1 MLTESQKQ
9 QLDDL
14 GFVVLEDYVP
24 APMLAELRERIDEL
38 FAQEG
43 AAAGSE
49 FRQEDGARRLAN
61 LVDKGEVFERA
72 ISMPEVLEGT
82 GTVIRERFKLSSL
95 NVRSTN
101 PHTAD
106 AQPLHCD
113 MAAIPDELGYWVSN
127 TVWMIDDFT
136 VDNGAIRAVPGTHKL
151 GQLPQN
157 VISDIR
163 APHPGEKL
171 ITGRAGTVVI
181 MNAHCWHGG
190 TANRTGQ
197 PRRAMHSFFC
207 RWDKPQQQWQKQL
220 LRAETQ
226 ARLSPALRALL
237 ALDDAENDRITSTNT
252 VKSGFLK

>member
-1 MLTESQKQ
+1 MLSESQKQ
-9 QLDDL
+9 QLDRE
-14 GFVVLEDYVP
+14 GFVVLEDYIP
-24 APMLAELRERIDEL
+24 PPMLRELRERIDEL
-38 FAQEG
+38 FALEG
-43 AAAGSE
+43 ENSGSE
-49 FRQEDGARRLAN
+49 FRHEEGARRLAN
-61 LVDKGEVFERA
+61 LVDKGEVFQRA
-72 ISMPEVLEGT
+72 VAMPEVLDGT

-113 MAAIPDELGYWVSN
+113 MGAIPDELGYWVAN

-163 APHPGEKL
+163 APHPDERL

-190 TANRTGQ
+190 TANRTGK
-197 PRRAMHSFFC
+197 PRCAMHSFYC

-226 ARLSPALRALL
+226 SRLSPELRALL
-237 ALDDAENDRITSTNT
+237 ALDDPENDRITSTNT